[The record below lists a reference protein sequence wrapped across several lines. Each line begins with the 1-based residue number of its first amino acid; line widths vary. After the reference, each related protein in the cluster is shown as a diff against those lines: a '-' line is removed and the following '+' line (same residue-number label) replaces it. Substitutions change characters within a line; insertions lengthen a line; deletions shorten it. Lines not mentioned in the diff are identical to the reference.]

1 MPAIRLS
8 TSSRAISVLPAS
20 TGSRSPC
27 ADTVSLAGIVPATPA
42 APTRMRLPLAP
53 SRQPSIRPNSRIH
66 AAAVIGGTSVH
77 VAAGNHGTPGRRA
90 QLEKH
95 QRKLAFSGAS
105 ADCSCPRGRSC
116 RRCAMKEDVER
127 RRTTLG
133 STPALDRGPPVAY
146 FGIRRSPQCLLAG
159 STIGPIGPRLEPA
172 CYQSDSPW
180 RRQQSAMS
188 RRSASPSKLPGKQTL
203 IGIQESRFGFPMLQ
217 RASEM
222 DKGGRSRP
230 RSSMRGA
237 TWRRSGTSGRNGRH
251 DAPARCRTQ
260 QSRTG
265 TSHLGR

>member
-95 QRKLAFSGAS
+95 QRELAFSGAS
-105 ADCSCPRGRSC
+105 ADCSCPRGLSWP
-116 RRCAMKEDVER
+116 RCALTEDVGWR
-127 RRTTLG
+127 RATLG
-133 STPALDRGPPVAY
+133 STPALDRGPPVAHL
-146 FGIRRSPQCLLAG
+146 GIRRSPQCLLAG
-159 STIGPIGPRLEPA
+159 STIGPIGPRPEPA

-188 RRSASPSKLPGKQTL
+188 GHTRTAAV
-203 IGIQESRFGFPMLQ
+203 FPV
-217 RASEM
+217 
-222 DKGGRSRP
+222 
-230 RSSMRGA
+230 
-237 TWRRSGTSGRNGRH
+237 SGH
-251 DAPARCRTQ
+251 L
-260 QSRTG
+260 TG
-265 TSHLGR
+265 CVLKA